1 MDKNTLESLRKR
13 ASQHF
18 LDSIAVKQEAEKVL
32 PESVARGVLAMV
44 DCLKSGGK
52 VMACGNG
59 GSAAD
64 AQHFAAELIGR
75 FEREREELAAIALT
89 TDSSILTAVG
99 NDYSYDDIFSKQV
112 RGLGKKGD
120 ILLGISTSGNSKNV
134 VKAIEA
140 AKKMG
145 NKFGFT
151 DRLDYIFVK
160 NGIKVVTSKIIG
172 QSAPFGT
179 DHAGVITELNV
190 TALGSVVSAPLDAH
204 ERFPISFWKGVGL
217 LLLALITWRIVRRF
231 RRR

>member
-18 LDSIAVKQEAEKVL
+18 LDSITVKQEAEKVL

-75 FEREREELAAIALT
+75 FEREREELAAISLT

-120 ILLGISTSGNSKNV
+120 ILLGISTSGNSKNI

-145 NKFGFT
+145 
-151 DRLDYIFVK
+151 I
-160 NGIKVVTSKIIG
+160 KIIAFTG
-172 QSAPFGT
+172 NGGGKIASLLDKDDIHLCVPSTRTARIQETHLVLLHGLCDGV
-179 DHAGVITELNV
+179 DHVLY
-190 TALGSVVSAPLDAH
+190 D
-204 ERFPISFWKGVGL
+204 
-217 LLLALITWRIVRRF
+217 
-231 RRR
+231 